1 MISGPIRITS
11 LIYLSALVLSIAFF
25 AVYVLNTGED
35 ETEAQKT
42 KITVLTI
49 LAVGAVVWPLIWY
62 VSIGSVVMS
71 DGAVL
76 PLFGAFWPSVMLLL
90 DIRGIGRKGV
100 NETNNNIMGGLQED
114 ANSLV
119 GIAFAF
125 AMLMVATYANKQKE
139 MYSAML
145 MVLFALVLCIAF
157 VIPQPASGK
166 QTRYAFVWASAQRV
180 VFAYAMGYIL
190 TALCL
195 SISAGS
201 QLLKNT

>member
-1 MISGPIRITS
+1 MITGPVSTTS
-11 LIYLSALVLSIAFF
+11 LIYLSGLVLSIAFF
-25 AVYVLNTGED
+25 AVYVLNTGGE
-35 ETEAQKT
+35 ETSDQRT

-49 LAVGAVVWPLIWY
+49 FAIGAVLWPVVWY
-62 VSIGSVVMS
+62 VSIGSVVMT
-71 DGAVL
+71 DGATL
-76 PLFGAFWPSVMLLL
+76 PLFGAFWPMVMLLL
-90 DIRGIGRKGV
+90 DVRGVGRKKV
-100 NETNNNIMGGLQED
+100 TSASNNIMHGLQDD

-157 VIPQPASGK
+157 VIPAPASTGNSN
-166 QTRYAFVWASAQRV
+166 YAFVWASAQRV

-195 SISAGS
+195 SISAGT
-201 QLLKNT
+201 QLLQGK